1 MLLGLWMQREQRST
15 CSSRDIFFELSNAPI
30 LIAAKKIKTNWMQMF
45 PQRFIAFPAV
55 YMYTTG
61 GMRAVDPDVVVSNPK
76 ALSSSL
82 EEHLFQRSVPQSA

>member
-1 MLLGLWMQREQRST
+1 
-15 CSSRDIFFELSNAPI
+15 
-30 LIAAKKIKTNWMQMF
+30 MQMF

-76 ALSSSL
+76 ALSSPL

>member
-1 MLLGLWMQREQRST
+1 
-15 CSSRDIFFELSNAPI
+15 
-30 LIAAKKIKTNWMQMF
+30 MQMF

-76 ALSSSL
+76 ALSPPLTANDVSQPERKRQKYWTTWRGSS
-82 EEHLFQRSVPQSA
+82 FIYSRSE